1 MWPVLWLPHVH
12 ACMHVPLILRYLRYL
27 AAVVA
32 LDVFVVRSAAKRD
45 HPSYRL
51 WQESKGSDFVL
62 EITSKHTRRDDQET
76 KPRIYAALRVQEYF
90 QYDPTGDYLQPS
102 LQGFRACPLLLT
114 IVPHCRATIG
124 SDGA

>member
-12 ACMHVPLILRYLRYL
+12 ACMHVPLILRYL

-32 LDVFVVRSAAKRD
+32 PDIFVVRSTAKRD
-45 HPSYRL
+45 RPSYQL
-51 WQESKGSDFVL
+51 WQESTGSNFVL

-90 QYDPTGDYLQPS
+90 QYDPTSGYLQPP
-102 LQGFRACPLLLT
+102 LQSFRTCPLLLT

>member
-1 MWPVLWLPHVH
+1 VWPVLWLPHVH
-12 ACMHVPLILRYLRYL
+12 ACMHVPLILRYL

-32 LDVFVVRSAAKRD
+32 PDVFVVRSAAKRAR
-45 HPSYRL
+45 PSYRL
-51 WQESKGSDFVL
+51 WQESKGSDLVL

-76 KPRIYAALRVQEYF
+76 KPRIYAALRVQGYF
-90 QYDPTGDYLQPS
+90 QYDPTGDYLQPP
-102 LQGFRACPLLLT
+102 LQGFRTCPLLLT

>member
-1 MWPVLWLPHVH
+1 MVTSCTRVH
-12 ACMHVPLILRYLRYL
+12 ARSSYLGCL

-32 LDVFVVRSAAKRD
+32 PDVFVVRSAAKRD

-51 WQESKGSDFVL
+51 WEESKGSDFVL

-90 QYDPTGDYLQPS
+90 QYDPTGDYLQPQP
-102 LQGFRACPLLLT
+102 QGFRTCPLLLT